1 MTMHPAEAAAGG
13 LDLVSVEE
21 WPMLAAWWLAA
32 GFDSELLREFAGLG
46 AADALASRDLMREVL
61 GSIGYP
67 VPVETEFADRCRVPL
82 GIVYRDQESTGYG
95 QYQMYPR
102 NLLASPISLE
112 MWAALPDG
120 SSWSGGG
127 PGMKPDMDDV
137 NLLWHAAA
145 SVSDTLGEVLGVAW
159 PVCAIHSGEPMT
171 PPHHGEVAGGL
182 IDGMVWWWCRT
193 RAGHAVAPVGQ
204 LTAQAAKTR

>member
-1 MTMHPAEAAAGG
+1 
-13 LDLVSVEE
+13 
-21 WPMLAAWWLAA
+21 MLAAWWLAA

-182 IDGMVWWWCRT
+182 IDGTVWWWCRT